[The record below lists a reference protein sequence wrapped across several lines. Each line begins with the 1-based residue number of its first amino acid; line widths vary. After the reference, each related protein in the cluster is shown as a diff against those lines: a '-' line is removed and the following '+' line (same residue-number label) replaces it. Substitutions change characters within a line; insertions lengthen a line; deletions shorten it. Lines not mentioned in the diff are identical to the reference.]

1 MTTTFVRNHS
11 HWGAFLAEVEDG
23 RIVGVR
29 PFAHDPDPS
38 PLIQAMPAAVHSPTR
53 IAQPMVREGWL
64 ANGPGAAKAAGASL
78 SCRSRGSAR
87 SIWLPASSI
96 A

>member
-11 HWGAFLAEVEDG
+11 HWGAFLAEVENG

-29 PFAHDPDPS
+29 PFEHDPDPS
-38 PLIQAMPAAVHSPTR
+38 PLIEAMPTAVHSPTR

-64 ANGPGAAKAAGASL
+64 AAVRVVATDRGPRAFRAGLVGAGA
-78 SCRSRGSAR
+78 RSGCGRA
-87 SIWLPASSI
+87 
-96 A
+96 